1 MPERS
6 GRGEINMDI
15 KEYVAVTV
23 MAAVWLIIQI
33 LKKPVFDR
41 LNLSDYIPLFAGLLG
56 IVFVFWI
63 NGAMDFTL
71 FLEGLASGF
80 AATGLN
86 EGINSIFFKESTGA

>member
-1 MPERS
+1 
-6 GRGEINMDI
+6 MDI

-41 LNLSDYIPLFAGLLG
+41 FNLSDYIPLFAGLLG
-56 IVFVFWI
+56 IVFILWI
-63 NGAMDFTL
+63 NGQITFPL

-86 EGINSIFFKESTGA
+86 EGINSVFFKGDQS

>member
-1 MPERS
+1 
-6 GRGEINMDI
+6 MDI

-41 LNLSDYIPLFAGLLG
+41 FNLSDYIPLFAGVLG
-56 IVFVFWI
+56 IAFILWI
-63 NGAMDFTL
+63 NGQITFPL

-86 EGINSIFFKESTGA
+86 EGINSVFFKGDQS

>member
-1 MPERS
+1 
-6 GRGEINMDI
+6 MDI

-41 LNLSDYIPLFAGLLG
+41 LNLSDYIPLFAAVLG

>member
-1 MPERS
+1 
-6 GRGEINMDI
+6 MDI
-15 KEYVAVTV
+15 KDYVAVTV

-71 FLEGLASGF
+71 FLEGIASGF
-80 AATGLN
+80 SATGLN
-86 EGINSIFFKESTGA
+86 EGINAVFNGDSDAD

>member
-1 MPERS
+1 M
-6 GRGEINMDI
+6 MDI

-23 MAAVWLIIQI
+23 MAAVWLVIQI

-41 LNLSDYIPLFAGLLG
+41 FSLSDYIPLFAGLLG
-56 IVFVFWI
+56 IVFILWI
-63 NGAMDFTL
+63 NGQITFPL

-86 EGINSIFFKESTGA
+86 EGINSVFFKGDQS